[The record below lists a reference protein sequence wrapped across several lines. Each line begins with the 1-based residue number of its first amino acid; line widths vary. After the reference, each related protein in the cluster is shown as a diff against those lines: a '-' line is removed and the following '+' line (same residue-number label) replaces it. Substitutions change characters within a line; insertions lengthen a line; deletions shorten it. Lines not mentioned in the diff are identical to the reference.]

1 MAKLLRIA
9 GLGLGLLLGG
19 LAQAEVLSQTVVERV
34 VQGQRASVQVAL
46 AGADQLKIVRLYF
59 KRAADAQYNFVVLK
73 PLGGGL
79 FTAELPAVGENI
91 SAIDYRIVTQ
101 SADGVVYKSPKYSIP
116 VVAGIAGATALNA
129 GFVDVYSE
137 APEALTNKDGFKDN
151 VRYTYNAS
159 QVAQGAAAG
168 AAVAGAGAAEGAF
181 TALGWGAVGVGV
193 AGGAA
198 VASSSGGSSKSSSR
212 STASGGSTTTETN
225 TAGSSSGPASP
236 DGSDDFDLADI
247 IGVPNY
253 SNCNSNYVVITRDTY
268 GSEPEY
274 KYVYQV
280 RNGAVVQWGLV
291 DAYTGQ
297 CRPINVKVTDDIG
310 GVTPVSGGNES
321 GSETAGSGSNT
332 SDNSGGIALP
342 GGRSRSASFSSRTSS
357 NIEIDFPNCSGGGE
371 KICMEDLADDPDYEV
386 ISTFPCGSEATL
398 QFYCD
403 E

>member
-1 MAKLLRIA
+1 MAKFVRIA
-9 GLGLGLLLGG
+9 GCCLALVLGN
-19 LAQAEVLSQTVVERV
+19 LAQAEVLSQTAVESV

-46 AGADQLKIVRLYF
+46 AGADQLKVVRVYF

-73 PLGGGL
+73 PIGGGL
-79 FTAELPAVGENI
+79 FAAELPAVGENI

-101 SADGVVYKSPKYSIP
+101 SADGAVFKSPKYSIP
-116 VVAGIAGATALNA
+116 VVAGAAGAAALNA

-198 VASSSGGSSKSSSR
+198 AASSSSGSSRSSSRNTAEGGSSS
-212 STASGGSTTTETN
+212 TETN
-225 TAGSSSGPASP
+225 TGGSSSGPAST
-236 DGSDDFDLADI
+236 GSGDDFDLADI
-247 IGVPNY
+247 IGVPGY
-253 SNCNSNYVVITRDTY
+253 SNCNSNYAVITRDIF
-268 GSEPEY
+268 GSEPGY
-274 KYVYQV
+274 KYAYQV
-280 RNGAVVQWGLV
+280 RNGVVVQWGLV
-291 DAYTGQ
+291 DAYSGQ
-297 CRPINVKVTDDIG
+297 CRPVNVKVTDDIG
-310 GVTPVSGGNES
+310 SVSPVGEDENDSTSNKDETQILR
-321 GSETAGSGSNT
+321 GSV
-332 SDNSGGIALP
+332 
-342 GGRSRSASFSSRTSS
+342 RSVSILSRTSRLGDRES
-357 NIEIDFPNCSGGGE
+357 SFPDCSGNGE
-371 KICMEDLADDPDYEV
+371 KVCMEDLADNPDYEV
-386 ISTFPCGSEATL
+386 ISAFPCSSEATL